1 MARDVSTS
9 PKNATAVVTIN
20 IVRNNFAPEFSSQ
33 TYNASAR
40 DLDPYGK
47 SVLNV
52 TAADAD
58 RLNQYSAN
66 VRIYVHFW
74 IVLNTW
80 LNEEMLKLFYFF
92 IFSDAK
98 CIGELFLAIW
108 RIDIQQVFP
117 NHTYRKPESDSASS
131 LRNKYNFIAGMCGF
145 FFCFL
150 FYYWGGGLLYISLL
164 VSLDEI
170 GIFYWRAGEGGGG
183 LLYISILVCK

>member
-9 PKNATAVVTIN
+9 PKNDTAVVTIN

-74 IVLNTW
+74 IVLNTS

-92 IFSDAK
+92 RRQMH
-98 CIGELFLAIW
+98 W
-108 RIDIQQVFP
+108 
-117 NHTYRKPESDSASS
+117 
-131 LRNKYNFIAGMCGF
+131 
-145 FFCFL
+145 
-150 FYYWGGGLLYISLL
+150 
-164 VSLDEI
+164 
-170 GIFYWRAGEGGGG
+170 
-183 LLYISILVCK
+183 

>member
-117 NHTYRKPESDSASS
+117 NHTYRKPESDSASP

-150 FYYWGGGLLYISLL
+150 FYYWGGGVTVYIT
-164 VSLDEI
+164 I
-170 GIFYWRAGEGGGG
+170 GIIGWNWDFLLEGRGRGG
-183 LLYISILVCK
+183 

>member
-80 LNEEMLKLFYFF
+80 LNEEIDAQVILFFYFF
-92 IFSDAK
+92 RRQMH
-98 CIGELFLAIW
+98 W
-108 RIDIQQVFP
+108 
-117 NHTYRKPESDSASS
+117 
-131 LRNKYNFIAGMCGF
+131 
-145 FFCFL
+145 
-150 FYYWGGGLLYISLL
+150 
-164 VSLDEI
+164 
-170 GIFYWRAGEGGGG
+170 
-183 LLYISILVCK
+183 